1 MSEKLFAQFINYI
14 DRFIYPSV
22 HFVSP
27 LEQMKK
33 LRKIIERDI
42 DESNIKLIPGGIR
55 DIEFTVQALQLLNGG
70 KDETIKTG
78 NTLNALEKLNQ
89 TKLLTK
95 TETKTLHDAYI
106 LYRRIEH
113 FLQLMNNT
121 QTHTIPESGEI
132 AEKLSFYL
140 GFKDLNEFKEK
151 IKEYREQVRAIY
163 NSVVGESKKVS
174 GKKKFF
180 TQIKFANPQ
189 RAANDISFLR
199 EGKGLTISRKFD
211 KKSFE
216 AFSRIEEN
224 IYEYLL
230 NADDPDLC
238 LSNFVEL

>member
-1 MSEKLFAQFINYI
+1 MGKTNAHQSRFSRRYEKLFAQFINYI

-55 DIEFTVQALQLLNGG
+55 DIEFTAQALQLLNGG

-95 TETKTLHDAYI
+95 TETKTLQDAYI

-151 IKEYREQVRAIY
+151 IKGYREQVRAIY
-163 NSVVGESKKVS
+163 NSVVGESKKYP
-174 GKKKFF
+174 GRK
-180 TQIKFANPQ
+180 
-189 RAANDISFLR
+189 SFLH
-199 EGKGLTISRKFD
+199 K
-211 KKSFE
+211 
-216 AFSRIEEN
+216 
-224 IYEYLL
+224 
-230 NADDPDLC
+230 
-238 LSNFVEL
+238 